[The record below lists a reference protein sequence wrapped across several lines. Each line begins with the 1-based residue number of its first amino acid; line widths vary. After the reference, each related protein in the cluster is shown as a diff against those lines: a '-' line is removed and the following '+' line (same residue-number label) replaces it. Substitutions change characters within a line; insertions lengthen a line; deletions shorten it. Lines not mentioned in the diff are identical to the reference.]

1 MVQLATV
8 PTGNGALRDSDD
20 GPFWVWGLWTSRST
34 TPYEIG
40 RGLRG

>member
-8 PTGNGALRDSDD
+8 CEGNGALRDSDD
-20 GPFWVWGLWTSRST
+20 GPFWVWGLGTNRST

-40 RGLRG
+40 DVFHG